1 MQARNATKRRSRI
14 LDLEPDNIKQ
24 KKRNLSIK
32 KQEKGTKLKMKE
44 RIERSSGEDRSRPE
58 EGDEN

>member
-24 KKRNLSIK
+24 KKRKLSIT
-32 KQEKGTKLKMKE
+32 KQEKGTKLKMNE

>member
-1 MQARNATKRRSRI
+1 MQLKEEAEFLTLNRITSNKKKKETKY
-14 LDLEPDNIKQ
+14 K
-24 KKRNLSIK
+24 K
-32 KQEKGTKLKMKE
+32 KQEKGTKLKMNE

>member
-1 MQARNATKRRSRI
+1 MQLKEEAEFLTLNRI
-14 LDLEPDNIKQ
+14 TSNKKKEPKY
-24 KKRNLSIK
+24 KK
-32 KQEKGTKLKMKE
+32 KQEKGTKLKMNE

>member
-1 MQARNATKRRSRI
+1 MQLKEEAEFLTLNRI
-14 LDLEPDNIKQ
+14 TSN

-32 KQEKGTKLKMKE
+32 KQEKGTKLKMNE